1 MLKPTFPSIALLFF
15 VCCLSAPTFAEDDA
29 SLHQVFQAAKA
40 GNFKEAQSM
49 MDNVLKNHPNS
60 AKAHFVEAEL
70 LAKQGLN
77 SNASAELSKAE
88 QLEPALTFAKPEAL
102 QSLRSRIA
110 AGVAGNTQQAIVHQ
124 STPTIAMPN
133 NWLMPVLLFVGL
145 GVLILFIMALF
156 RRNTQSLLSN
166 NYAGHAPNPNYGP
179 AGNPSMGSAGMGSN
193 MAQPAAGGM
202 GSGLMGSLA
211 TGAALGAG
219 VVAGEALMHHFVDG
233 DHKNP
238 ASQNQQP
245 EHSPWSS
252 PDNSAS
258 HTSSSNDYDMGGN
271 DFGVQDSSS
280 WDDDSSSGSDDDSW

>member
-1 MLKPTFPSIALLFF
+1 MIKPTISSIALLFLF
-15 VCCLSAPTFAEDDA
+15 YCLSAPTFAKEDA
-29 SLHQVFQAAKA
+29 SLHQVFQAAEA

-77 SNASAELSKAE
+77 KPASAELSKAE

-102 QSLRSRIA
+102 QSLKSRIA
-110 AGVAGNTQQAIVHQ
+110 TNVTGNTQAAIVHQ
-124 STPTIAMPN
+124 STLPN

-145 GVLILFIMALF
+145 GVLILFVMALF
-156 RRNTQSLLSN
+156 RRNTQSLPSNN

-179 AGNPSMGSAGMGSN
+179 AGNTGTGPAMG
-193 MAQPAAGGM
+193 QPAAGGGM
-202 GSGLMGSLA
+202 GSGLMGNLA

-219 VVAGEALMHHFVDG
+219 VVAGEALMHRFIDG
-233 DHKNP
+233 DHNNP
-238 ASQNQQP
+238 STQNHQP
-245 EHSPWSS
+245 DNSPWRS
-252 PDNSAS
+252 PDNTAS
-258 HTSSSNDYDMGGN
+258 NASSSNDYDMGGN

-280 WDDDSSSGSDDDSW
+280 WDDDSSGSGDDDSW

>member
-1 MLKPTFPSIALLFF
+1 MLKPYFPSITLLFLA
-15 VCCLSAPTFAEDDA
+15 CCLSAPTFAEDDA
-29 SLHQVFQAAKA
+29 SLHQVFQAAEA

-88 QLEPALTFAKPEAL
+88 QLDPKLTFAKPEAL
-102 QSLRSRIA
+102 QSLKNRIA
-110 AGVAGNTQQAIVHQ
+110 VTAPSVIPPSIAHQ
-124 STPTIAMPN
+124 SAAPTMAMPK

-145 GVLILFIMALF
+145 GVMILFIMALF
-156 RRNTQSLLSN
+156 RRNTQSLPANYPAYAPHPN
-166 NYAGHAPNPNYGP
+166 NGP
-179 AGNPSMGSAGMGSN
+179 IGNPSMGSGMGPA
-193 MAQPAAGGM
+193 MGQPAAGGGM
-202 GSGLMGSLA
+202 ASGLMGNLA

-219 VVAGEALMHHFVDG
+219 VVAGEALMHHFIDG
-233 DHKNP
+233 DHNAP
-238 ASQNQQP
+238 STQTQQP

-252 PDNSAS
+252 PDN
-258 HTSSSNDYDMGGN
+258 TDNNSSSNNYDMGGN

-280 WDDDSSSGSDDDSW
+280 WDDDSSGDSDDDNWG

>member
-1 MLKPTFPSIALLFF
+1 MIKPTFPSIALLFLF
-15 VCCLSAPTFAEDDA
+15 YCLSAPTFAEEEA
-29 SLHQVFQAAKA
+29 SLHQVFQAAEA
-40 GNFKEAQSM
+40 GKFKEAQSM
-49 MDNVLKNHPNS
+49 MDIVLKNHPNS

-77 SNASAELSKAE
+77 KPASAELSKAE

-102 QSLRSRIA
+102 QRLKSRIET
-110 AGVAGNTQQAIVHQ
+110 GNTQAAIVHQ

-145 GVLILFIMALF
+145 GVLILFVMALF
-156 RRNTQSLLSN
+156 RRNTQSLPSN
-166 NYAGHAPNPNYGP
+166 NNYNGHAANPNYGP
-179 AGNPSMGSAGMGSN
+179 AGNPGSGSAGIGSN
-193 MAQPAAGGM
+193 MGQPTAGGM

-233 DHKNP
+233 DHNNP
-238 ASQNQQP
+238 STQNHQP
-245 EHSPWSS
+245 DNSPWSS
-252 PDNSAS
+252 PDNTAS
-258 HTSSSNDYDMGGN
+258 NASSSNDYDMGGN

-280 WDDDSSSGSDDDSW
+280 WDDDSSGGGGDDDSW

>member
-1 MLKPTFPSIALLFF
+1 MLKLSFPSIVLLIFT
-15 VCCLSAPTFAEDDA
+15 CCLSAPIFAADDA
-29 SLHQVFQAAKA
+29 SLHQVFQAAEA

-77 SNASAELSKAE
+77 HDARAELSKAE

-110 AGVAGNTQQAIVHQ
+110 GTAPLASQ
-124 STPTIAMPN
+124 PTIVQQSAPSITMPN

-145 GVLILFIMALF
+145 GVLILFVMALF
-156 RRNTQSLLSN
+156 RRNTQSLPSN
-166 NYAGHAPNPNYGP
+166 NYAGRTPTPNYGP
-179 AGNPSMGSAGMGSN
+179 AGNPGMGSAGMGSA
-193 MAQPAAGGM
+193 MGQPTAGGM
-202 GSGLMGSLA
+202 GSGLMGNLA

-219 VVAGEALMHHFVDG
+219 VVAGEALMHHFIDG
-233 DHKNP
+233 DHNNP
-238 ASQNQQP
+238 APQNQQP
-245 EHSPWSS
+245 ERSPWSS
-252 PDNSAS
+252 PDN
-258 HTSSSNDYDMGGN
+258 TPSNDNSNNYDMGGN

-280 WDDDSSSGSDDDSW
+280 WDDDSNGGDDDNWG